1 MPASVADKL
10 AAVIGQIDETG
21 NADLLR
27 LTVLKKWFERP
38 GRLAA
43 FAIWTAFHAASRG
56 GQATGPA
63 RDLFQEAHELLLG
76 RGERSELD
84 AVAAERLH
92 RRLRAFQNTYQRL
105 KWGPVRIVKVSDLLL
120 VEKALAAYL
129 SHPHPPSQGYKLAV
143 AYCEHYD
150 PRYGNG
156 LNGPSRVRLEEIV
169 DFIRHREAQEADSAR
184 PSPLRP

>member
-38 GRLAA
+38 GRLTA
-43 FAIWTAFHAASRG
+43 FAFWTAFHAASRG
-56 GQATGPA
+56 GKATGPA
-63 RDLFQEAHELLLG
+63 RDLFRDAQELLLG
-76 RGERSELD
+76 RGEGSELD
-84 AVAAERLH
+84 PVAAEDLH
-92 RRLRAFQNTYQRL
+92 RRLRAFQNTCQRSQ
-105 KWGPVRIVKVSDLLL
+105 WGPVRIVKVSDLLL
-120 VEKALAAYL
+120 VEEALAAYL
-129 SHPHPPSQGYKLAV
+129 WHPHPPSQGYKLAV

-169 DFIRHREAQEADSAR
+169 DFIEHREAQEADSAR

>member
-38 GRLAA
+38 GRLTA

-56 GQATGPA
+56 GKATGPA
-63 RDLFQEAHELLLG
+63 RDLIQEAQELLSA

-92 RRLRAFQNTYQRL
+92 RRLRAFQNTRQRL
-105 KWGPVRIVKVSDLLL
+105 KWGSVRIVKVSDLLL

-129 SHPHPPSQGYKLAV
+129 WHPHPPSQGYRLAV
-143 AYCEHYD
+143 AYCEHYH
-150 PRYGNG
+150 PRYGTS

-169 DFIRHREAQEADSAR
+169 DFIQYREAQEADSER